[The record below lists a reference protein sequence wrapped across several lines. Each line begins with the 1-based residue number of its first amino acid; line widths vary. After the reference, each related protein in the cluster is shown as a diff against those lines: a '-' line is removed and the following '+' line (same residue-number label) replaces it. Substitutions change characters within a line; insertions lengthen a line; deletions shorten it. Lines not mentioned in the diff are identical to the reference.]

1 MLTTATFWVERQS
14 NAISCT
20 TERIWLVTPAELV
33 TRDEPS
39 TRSLSSWNKAVSS
52 TVTVAP
58 VSTMKSYGPAPF
70 SITATTV
77 RAPLEGRIDTITVCR
92 DSADI
97 GTAANESR
105 MTTERRAQ

>member
-20 TERIWLVTPAELV
+20 TERIGLFTPAELI
-33 TRDEPS
+33 TRDDPS
-39 TRSLSSWNKAVSS
+39 TRSASSGNRVVSS
-52 TVTVAP
+52 PVTVAP
-58 VSTMKSYGPAPF
+58 VSTMKAYGPAPF

-77 RAPLEGRIDTITVCR
+77 RAPLEGRIDTVTVCG
-92 DSADI
+92 DSADT

-105 MTTERRAQ
+105 MTTKRRAQ